1 MSIVLVV
8 TCILVYNWS
17 YHYIW
22 FKLGLLFDDIAS
34 QSDNTDIPLN
44 RRIADGELDITDNF
58 VQKFYAEYSLS
69 SKRLMKFI
77 RVLFSSAM
85 VCYIITIEIVLWQIK
100 SVDKTQSGDF
110 ITEWVW
116 WFVSMALSVILILIQ
131 PFFIIISLMN
141 KFFNDRFDLDRLVIF
156 TSIALMAFIAVLR
169 LISIG
174 PFQYS
179 NNILTRLSISGVTI
193 MAVLSGI
200 ASVSTIYYT
209 ALYFWNQYGG
219 IKASQSSSRFA
230 SNSIRSKKLLI
241 WARKSWIKQQLINYQ
256 SLRDKQISE
265 LNTLKMQQQEPT
277 VADEHRKNVLYESI
291 AQTQLQT
298 NMLQGIIDEAPNV
311 RLARKMFEIGFLV
324 YCCYRVFLTF
334 VVRLPKI
341 LTHLIE
347 YPLDY
352 EFDHFTA
359 SSDPLAVT
367 IANVLDFCLFNF
379 NYQHDLDSL
388 TSQISL
394 FLSASLFICAFSTVN
409 TTVSFFISLL
419 PSRFQ
424 VLALFALQNSEGQDP
439 LPLHAN
445 DKRQHQTPSMIKNLL
460 LSELA
465 GVYVVATVLMIRSN
479 LPFEVAER
487 LKDMLGQKFT
497 VTSFAIDCWFDEMY
511 AISCLM
517 TIFFI
522 KLVERTVYLV
532 NKNDRLKS

>member
-1 MSIVLVV
+1 MSFILLVTSV
-8 TCILVYNWS
+8 FVYNWS

-22 FKLGLLFDDIAS
+22 FKLGLLFEDIAS
-34 QSDNTDIPLN
+34 QSDNANLPIN
-44 RRIADGELDITDNF
+44 RRLADGELDITDNF
-58 VQKFYAEYSLS
+58 VQKFYAEYALS

-77 RVLFSSAM
+77 RVLFSIAM
-85 VCYIITIEIVLWQIK
+85 VCYIVTIEIVLWQIK
-100 SVDKTQSGDF
+100 SVDRVQSADF

-116 WFVSMALSVILILIQ
+116 WFVSMGLSVILILIQ
-131 PFFIIISLMN
+131 PFLIIISLMN

-156 TSIALMAFIAVLR
+156 TSVTLMAFIAILR

-193 MAVLSGI
+193 MAILSGI

-209 ALYFWNQYGG
+209 ALYFWNQYLN
-219 IKASQSSSRFA
+219 IKISPAASKIA
-230 SNSIRSKKLLI
+230 MNSIRSKKLLI
-241 WARKSWIKQQLINYQ
+241 WARKSWIKQQLLNYE
-256 SLRDKQISE
+256 SLRNNQITE
-265 LNTLKMQQQEPT
+265 LNTLKMDSKPT
-277 VADEHRKNVLYESI
+277 MAVEHRKNVLYESI
-291 AQTQLQT
+291 AQAQLQS
-298 NMLQGIIDEAPNV
+298 NVLQSILDEAPNI
-311 RLARKMFEIGFLV
+311 RLARKVFEIGFLV
-324 YCCYRVFLTF
+324 YCCYRVVLTF
-334 VVRLPKI
+334 AVRLPKI

-394 FLSASLFICAFSTVN
+394 FLSASLFICAFSTVS

-439 LPLHAN
+439 LPMHSN
-445 DKRQHQTPSMIKNLL
+445 DKKQQQEPSMIKNLL

-497 VTSFAIDCWFDEMY
+497 VTSYAIDCWFDEMY
-511 AISCLM
+511 AISCIM